1 MRKMPG
7 FPKHLQSGV
16 IGASLIGAMLVGCS
30 GVPVPKEQLAV
41 SQSALNE
48 ATRSGAPEHAPAEL
62 RAARE
67 KMDRASQA
75 VKDHDYELARRMA
88 EQAEVDARLAQAKA
102 NSERA
107 RLAAEQVQQSLEI
120 LRQELNT
127 TSGTHGG

>member
-7 FPKHLQSGV
+7 LPKRLPLGM
-16 IGASLIGAMLVGCS
+16 IGATLIGAMLAGCS

-41 SQSALNE
+41 SQAAVNE

-62 RAARE
+62 RSARE
-67 KMDRASQA
+67 KLDRARQA
-75 VKDHDYELARRMA
+75 VKDHEYERARQFA

-102 NSERA
+102 GSERA
-107 RLAAEQVQQSLEI
+107 RVAADQVQESLEV

-127 TSGTHGG
+127 TSGSRGG